1 MKLRYNYFIF
11 KYKYSEKRHKTMD
24 ITIRKQYK
32 AISPF
37 EHKGLPDLVVLTG
50 ENGTGKT
57 QLLEYLYYGSR
68 LDDNGIIDPTP
79 EGDDSF
85 GDMPRPEE
93 SGNITGEGVM
103 EVVLPCEIRSEGK
116 RLRNVV
122 YRGVQAPTVDVGSK
136 FNLDKL
142 YVGGENIAQKHLF
155 YKTHS
160 VLKNLDEMNT
170 SELTNYFNSVLGVKK
185 ASRSSDA
192 EYPELTTTD
201 IEIIKRIEKEF
212 PTPDYVKDPF
222 YYVAF
227 QQPPTG
233 KVFTANLKFLYFQYW
248 ARIQAGMP
256 VGLAPWEAFNQIG
269 QMLNFKFE
277 LDEPK
282 IEEKK
287 FDVRLRDK
295 ERKVFISPDSLSSGE
310 KVIFSL
316 FVAMYT
322 THSQEHLPSLI
333 IFDEPDAYLHP
344 SLCSTMLKVIKDVLI
359 GEHGIKVIMTTHS
372 PTTVAMLPET
382 SLFCMKDGVMKKTTK
397 QEAILA
403 LTAGL
408 NTISVYYENVKQV
421 FVEADN
427 DNIFLT
433 NVYHQAMMKGLL
445 NKDINLRFVN
455 VGDKKDGGC
464 TTATKVVNDLWKAGN
479 KTVYGIIDYDG
490 KNNPSERIKILGG
503 GSRYAIDNYLM
514 DPLVLSMLF
523 LDEASEKT
531 RFGFEINDTLVG
543 YGKKTAKERQE
554 YCNKL
559 LAILESNISADKRSD
574 TTPVK
579 YKTIGGD
586 EYVIPK
592 WYTTIQGHQLV
603 SYVRNTMLF
612 LGKYRDDKALYKRI
626 VDYCYSNY
634 PEIIPLELVETLKE
648 IQNA

>member
-1 MKLRYNYFIF
+1 
-11 KYKYSEKRHKTMD
+11 MD
-24 ITIRKQYK
+24 IKILKQYK
-32 AISPF
+32 AIKPF
-37 EHKGLPDLVVLTG
+37 EQKGLPDLVVLTG

-68 LDDNGIIDPTP
+68 LDDNGNINITT
-79 EGDDSF
+79 EGDDLF
-85 GDMPRPEE
+85 ADMPKPEE
-93 SGNITGEGVM
+93 SGNITGEGIM
-103 EVVLPCEIRSEGK
+103 EVVLPCEVSSEGK

-122 YRGVQAPTVDVGSK
+122 YRGVQAPSVDVGSK

-142 YVGGENIAQKHLF
+142 YTGGENIAQKHLF

-160 VLKNLDEMNT
+160 VLVNLDEMNT
-170 SELTNYFNSVLGVKK
+170 AELTNYFNSVLGVKK
-185 ASRSSDA
+185 ASRASDA
-192 EYPELTTTD
+192 QYPELTTTD
-201 IEIIKRIEKEF
+201 IEIIRRIEKEF

-227 QQPPTG
+227 LQPPTG
-233 KVFTANLKFLYFQYW
+233 NVFAANLKFLFFQYW
-248 ARIQAGMP
+248 ARMQAGMT
-256 VGLAPWEAFNQIG
+256 VGQAPWDAFNQIG

-282 IEEKK
+282 IDEKK

-322 THSQEHLPSLI
+322 THSLEHLPSLI

-359 GEHGIKVIMTTHS
+359 GKHGIKVIMTTHS

-382 SLFCMKDGVMKKTTK
+382 SLYCMENGVMKKATK

-403 LTAGL
+403 LTEGL

-433 NVYHQAMMKGLL
+433 NVYHQAMTKGLL
-445 NKDINLRFVN
+445 NKDINLKFVN

-479 KTVYGIIDYDG
+479 KTVFGIIDYDG
-490 KNNPSERIKILGG
+490 KNNPTERIKILGG

-514 DPLVLSMLF
+514 DPLALSMLF
-523 LDEASEKT
+523 LDEPSEKT
-531 RFGFEINDTLVG
+531 RVGFDTNDTLVG
-543 YGKKTAKERQE
+543 YGKKNAKERQE
-554 YCNKL
+554 YCNKFL
-559 LAILESNISADKRSD
+559 SILEPNVPTDKRID
-574 TTPVK
+574 TTIVR
-579 YKTIGGD
+579 YKTIGGE
-586 EYVIPK
+586 EYIVPK
-592 WYTTIQGHQLV
+592 WYTTIQGHLLV

-626 VDYCYSNY
+626 INYCYGNY
-634 PEIIPLELVETLKE
+634 PEIIPMELVETLKE

>member
-1 MKLRYNYFIF
+1 
-11 KYKYSEKRHKTMD
+11 MD
-24 ITIRKQYK
+24 IKIRKAYK
-32 AISPF
+32 AIVPF
-37 EHKGLPDLVVLTG
+37 ELADLPDLVVLTG

-68 LDDNGIIDPTP
+68 LDDNGNLETTTDG
-79 EGDDSF
+79 EDSF
-85 GDMPRPEE
+85 TDFPKQEE
-93 SGNITGEGVM
+93 TGNITGTGIP
-103 EVVLPCEIRSEGK
+103 EVELPCEICSEGI
-116 RLRNVV
+116 RLRNIV

-136 FNLDKL
+136 FNLEKL
-142 YVGGENIAQKHLF
+142 YAGGENIAQKHLF
-155 YKTHS
+155 YQTHS
-160 VLKNLDEMNT
+160 VMNNLDEMGT
-170 SELTNYFNSVLGVKK
+170 EELTKYFNSVLGVKK
-185 ASRSSDA
+185 SSRNSDA
-192 EYPELTTTD
+192 QYPELTTSD
-201 IEIIKRIEKEF
+201 IEIIKRIEREF
-212 PTPDYVKDPF
+212 PSPDYSKDPF

-233 KVFTANLKFLYFQYW
+233 KVFAANLKFLYFQYW
-248 ARIQAGMP
+248 ARIQAGMQ
-256 VGLAPWEAFNQIG
+256 VGQAPWEAFNQIG
-269 QMLNFKFE
+269 EMLNFKFE

-282 IEEKK
+282 ISEKK

-322 THSQEHLPSLI
+322 THSQAHLPNLI

-382 SLFCMKDGVMKKTTK
+382 SLYSMNGGVMKKSTK
-397 QEAILA
+397 QDAILA

-427 DNIFLT
+427 DNSFLT
-433 NVYHQAMMKGLL
+433 HLYHLSMTAGKLD
-445 NKDINLRFVN
+445 KDVNLKFVN

-464 TTATKVVNDLWKAGN
+464 ATVKKVVNDLTKAGN

-490 KNNPSERIKILGG
+490 KNQASGRIKILGG
-503 GSRYAIDNYLM
+503 ASRYAIDNYLM
-514 DPLVLSMLF
+514 DPLVMSILY
-523 LDEASEKT
+523 LDESTEKT
-531 RFGFEINDTLVG
+531 KIGFNQNDTLVG
-543 YGKKTAKERQE
+543 YDKKTAEERQQV
-554 YCNKL
+554 CDKFI
-559 LAILESNISADKRSD
+559 AILESNVPADKRID

-579 YKTIGGD
+579 YKTMGGV
-586 EYVIPK
+586 EYSIPQ
-592 WYTTIQGHQLV
+592 WLTAIQGHELV
-603 SYVRNTMLF
+603 SYVRNTVSF

-626 VDYCYSNY
+626 IDYCYSNY
-634 PEIIPLELVETLKE
+634 PEIIPMELVETLKE
-648 IQNA
+648 IQES

>member
-1 MKLRYNYFIF
+1 
-11 KYKYSEKRHKTMD
+11 MD
-24 ITIRKQYK
+24 IKIRKQYK

-37 EHKGLPDLVVLTG
+37 EHKELPDLVVLTG

-68 LDDNGIIDPTP
+68 LDDNGNLNAAT
-79 EGDDSF
+79 ESDDMF
-85 GDMPRPEE
+85 GDMPKPEE
-93 SGNITGEGVM
+93 SGNITGEGVL
-103 EVVLPCEIRSEGK
+103 EVVLPCEICSEGK

-122 YRGVQAPTVDVGSK
+122 YRGVQAPSVDVGSK

-142 YVGGENIAQKHLF
+142 YAGGENIAQKHLF

-160 VLKNLDEMNT
+160 VLKKLDEMNT

-233 KVFTANLKFLYFQYW
+233 KVFAANLKFLYFQYW
-248 ARIQAGMP
+248 ARKQAGMS
-256 VGLAPWEAFNQIG
+256 VGQAPWEAFNQIG

-322 THSQEHLPSLI
+322 THSLEHLPSLI

-344 SLCSTMLKVIKDVLI
+344 SLCSTMLTVIKDVLI

-382 SLFCMKDGVMKKTTK
+382 SLYCMKDGVMKKITK
-397 QEAILA
+397 QKAILA

-433 NVYHQAMMKGLL
+433 HVYHQAMTAGLL

-479 KTVYGIIDYDG
+479 KTVYGIIDFDG

-514 DPLVLSMLF
+514 DPLVLSLLF
-523 LDEASEKT
+523 LDEPSEKT
-531 RFGFEINDTLVG
+531 RVGFGINDTLVG

-554 YCNKL
+554 YCNKFL
-559 LAILESNISADKRSD
+559 TILEPNIPVDKRTD

-579 YKTIGGD
+579 YKTIGGE
-586 EYVIPK
+586 EYIVPK
-592 WYTTIQGHQLV
+592 WYTTIQGHLLV
-603 SYVRNTMLF
+603 SYVRNTILF

-626 VDYCYSNY
+626 INYCYSNY
-634 PEIIPLELVETLKE
+634 PEIIPIELVETLKA
-648 IQNA
+648 IQEG

>member
-1 MKLRYNYFIF
+1 
-11 KYKYSEKRHKTMD
+11 MD

-32 AISPF
+32 TIIPF
-37 EHKGLPDLVVLTG
+37 EQKGLPDLVVLTG

-68 LDDNGIIDPTP
+68 LDDNGNLNSSTDG
-79 EGDDSF
+79 EDSF
-85 GDMPRPEE
+85 GDMPKPEE
-93 SGNITGEGVM
+93 GENLTGEGVLEM
-103 EVVLPCEIRSEGK
+103 VLPCEISSEGK

-142 YVGGENIAQKHLF
+142 YAGGENIAQKHLF

-160 VLKNLDEMNT
+160 VMKNLDEMDT
-170 SELTNYFNSVLGVKK
+170 VELTNYFNSVLGVKK
-185 ASRSSDA
+185 ASRNTDA
-192 EYPELTTTD
+192 QYPELTTTD
-201 IEIIKRIEKEF
+201 IDIIKRIEMEF
-212 PTPDYVKDPF
+212 PVSDYVKDPF

-227 QQPPTG
+227 QQPFTG

-248 ARIQAGMP
+248 ARIQAGMS
-256 VGLAPWEAFNQIG
+256 VGQAPWEAFNQIG

-282 IEEKK
+282 IDEKR

-382 SLFCMKDGVMKKTTK
+382 SLFCMKNGVMKKTSK
-397 QEAILA
+397 QDAILA

-427 DNIFLT
+427 DNYFLT
-433 NVYHQAMMKGLL
+433 NVYHQAMTAGLL
-445 NKDINLRFVN
+445 NNDINLKFVN

-464 TTATKVVNDLWKAGN
+464 TTAKKVVNDLCCAGN

-490 KNNPSERIKILGG
+490 KNNPTDRIKILGG

-514 DPLVLSMLF
+514 DPLAMSMLF
-523 LDEASEKT
+523 LDEPSERT
-531 RFGFEINDTLVG
+531 RVGFEQDDTLVG
-543 YGKKTAKERQE
+543 YGKKTVQQRQQ
-554 YCNKL
+554 YCDNF
-559 LAILESNISADKRSD
+559 LALIEPNVPVDKKTD
-574 TTPVK
+574 TTLVK
-579 YKTIGGD
+579 YKTMGGE
-586 EYVIPK
+586 EYSIPK
-592 WYTTIQGHQLV
+592 WYTTVRGHDLV
-603 SYVRNTMLF
+603 SYIRNTLLF

-626 VDYCYSNY
+626 INYCYSNY
-634 PEIIPLELVETLKE
+634 PEIIPMELVETLRE
-648 IQNA
+648 IQES

>member
-1 MKLRYNYFIF
+1 
-11 KYKYSEKRHKTMD
+11 MD

-32 AISPF
+32 TIIPF
-37 EHKGLPDLVVLTG
+37 EQKGLPDLVVLTG

-68 LDDNGIIDPTP
+68 LDDNGNFIPTA
-79 EGDDSF
+79 EGDESF
-85 GDMPRPEE
+85 SDMPKPEE
-93 SGNITGEGVM
+93 SGSLTGEGVM
-103 EVVLPCEIRSEGK
+103 EMVLPCEICSEGK

-142 YVGGENIAQKHLF
+142 YTGGENIAQKHLF

-160 VLKNLDEMNT
+160 VLKNLDEMDT
-170 SELTNYFNSVLGVKK
+170 AELTSYFNSVLGVKK
-185 ASRSSDA
+185 ASRNSDA
-192 EYPELTTTD
+192 QYPELTTTD
-201 IEIIKRIEKEF
+201 IDIIKRIEKEF

-256 VGLAPWEAFNQIG
+256 VGQAPWEAFNQIG

-322 THSQEHLPSLI
+322 THSLEHLPSLI

-344 SLCSTMLKVIKDVLI
+344 SLCSTMLKVIRDVLI

-382 SLFCMKDGVMKKTTK
+382 SLYCMKDGAMKKATK

-408 NTISVYYENVKQV
+408 STISVYYENVKQV

-427 DNIFLT
+427 DNYFLT
-433 NVYHQAMMKGLL
+433 NVYHQAMTAGLL
-445 NKDINLRFVN
+445 NKDINLKFVN

-464 TTATKVVNDLWKAGN
+464 TTAKKVVNDLCNAGN
-479 KTVYGIIDYDG
+479 NTVYGIIDYDG
-490 KNNPSERIKILGG
+490 KNSPTARIKILGG

-514 DPLVLSMLF
+514 DPLAISMLF
-523 LDEASEKT
+523 LDETGEKT
-531 RFGFEINDTLVG
+531 RIGFDLDDTLVG
-543 YGKKTAKERQE
+543 YGKKSVQERQQ
-554 YCNKL
+554 YCDKF
-559 LAILESNISADKRSD
+559 LAILEPNVPVDKRTD

-579 YKTIGGD
+579 YKTMGGE

-592 WYTTIQGHQLV
+592 WYTMVKGHDLV
-603 SYVRNTMLF
+603 SYIRNTLLF

-626 VDYCYSNY
+626 INYCYRNY
-634 PEIIPLELVETLKE
+634 PEIIPMELVETLRD
-648 IQNA
+648 IQES

>member
-1 MKLRYNYFIF
+1 
-11 KYKYSEKRHKTMD
+11 MD

-32 AISPF
+32 TITPF
-37 EHKGLPDLVVLTG
+37 ELKDLPDLVVLTG

-68 LDDNGIIDPTP
+68 LDDNGNLFSET
-79 EGDDSF
+79 EGEDSYI
-85 GDMPRPEE
+85 DMPKPEE
-93 SGNITGEGVM
+93 RGNLTGEGVM
-103 EVVLPCEIRSEGK
+103 EMVLPCEICSEGK

-122 YRGVQAPTVDVGSK
+122 YRGVQAPSVDVGSK

-142 YVGGENIAQKHLF
+142 YAGGENIAQKHLF

-160 VLKNLDEMNT
+160 VLKNLDEMDT
-170 SELTNYFNSVLGVKK
+170 TELTNYFNSVLGVKK
-185 ASRSSDA
+185 SSRSSDA
-192 EYPELTTTD
+192 KYPELTTSD

-212 PTPDYVKDPF
+212 PTLDYSKDPF

-227 QQPPTG
+227 QQPPTN
-233 KVFTANLKFLYFQYW
+233 KVFAANLKFLYFQYW
-248 ARIQAGMP
+248 ARIQAGMS

-282 IEEKK
+282 IDEKK

-344 SLCSTMLKVIKDVLI
+344 SLCSTMLKVIRDVLI
-359 GEHGIKVIMTTHS
+359 GEHQIKVIMTTHS

-382 SLFCMKDGVMKKTTK
+382 SLYCMKDGVMKKVTK
-397 QEAILA
+397 QNAILA

-408 NTISVYYENVKQV
+408 NTISVYYDNVKQV

-427 DNIFLT
+427 DNLFLSK
-433 NVYHQAMMKGLL
+433 VYHHAMAAGKLVS
-445 NKDINLRFVN
+445 DINLKFVN

-464 TTATKVVNDLWKAGN
+464 DTVRKVVNDLAGAEN
-479 KTVYGIIDYDG
+479 KTVYGIIDFDG
-490 KNNPSERIKILGG
+490 KNNDTDRIKVLGG
-503 GSRYAIDNYLM
+503 GSRYAIDNYLV
-514 DPLVLSMLF
+514 DPLVMTLLF
-523 LDEASEKT
+523 LEEYNERTKV
-531 RFGFEINDTLVG
+531 GFNPDDSLVG
-543 YGKKTAKERQE
+543 YSKKTPIERQH
-554 YCNKL
+554 YCDQYLAL
-559 LAILESNISADKRSD
+559 LEAVIPVDKKTD
-574 TTPVK
+574 TNPVK
-579 YKTIGGD
+579 YMTMGGV
-586 EYVIPK
+586 EYIVPK
-592 WYTTIQGHQLV
+592 WFTTIQGHLLV
-603 SYVRNTMLF
+603 SYVKTAIPF
-612 LGKYRDDKALYKRI
+612 LGKYRDEKTLYKKI
-626 VDYCYSNY
+626 INYCYGNY
-634 PEIIPLELVETLKE
+634 PELIPMDVVDTLRLIQET
-648 IQNA
+648 

>member
-1 MKLRYNYFIF
+1 
-11 KYKYSEKRHKTMD
+11 MD
-24 ITIRKQYK
+24 IKIKIAYK
-32 AISPF
+32 SIAPF
-37 EHKGLPDLVVLTG
+37 ELKDLPDLVVLTG

-68 LDDNGIIDPTP
+68 LNDNGSLEAATEEDN
-79 EGDDSF
+79 SF
-85 GDMPRPEE
+85 NDMPKPEE
-93 SGNITGEGVM
+93 TGNITVEGLP
-103 EVVLPCEIRSEGK
+103 EVVLPCEVRSEGK
-116 RLRNVV
+116 RLRNIV
-122 YRGVQAPTVDVGSK
+122 YRGVQAPSVDVGSK

-142 YVGGENIAQKHLF
+142 YAGGENIAQKHLF
-155 YKTHS
+155 YQTHS
-160 VLKNLDEMNT
+160 VMNNLDEMNT
-170 SELTNYFNSVLGVKK
+170 EELTKYFNSVLGVKK
-185 ASRSSDA
+185 STRNSDA
-192 EYPELTTTD
+192 QYPELTTSD

-212 PTPDYVKDPF
+212 PSLEYSKDPF

-233 KVFTANLKFLYFQYW
+233 KVFAANLKFLYFQYW
-248 ARIQAGMP
+248 ARIQAGMQ
-256 VGLAPWEAFNQIG
+256 VGQAPWEAFNKIG
-269 QMLNFKFE
+269 EMLNFKFE

-282 IEEKK
+282 IDEKK

-382 SLFCMKDGVMKKTTK
+382 SLYCMKDGMMKKSTK
-397 QEAILA
+397 QDAILA

-427 DNIFLT
+427 DNLFMSQ
-433 NVYHQAMMKGLL
+433 VYHLAMTAGML
-445 NKDINLRFVN
+445 NKDINLKFVN

-464 TTATKVVNDLWKAGN
+464 TTVKKVVNDLSKAGN

-490 KNNPSERIKILGG
+490 KNKPSSRIKILGG
-503 GSRYAIDNYLM
+503 GNRYAIDNYMM
-514 DPLVLSMLF
+514 DPLVISILY
-523 LDEASEKT
+523 LDEPNEKT
-531 RFGFEINDTLVG
+531 KIGFDQSDTLVG
-543 YGKKTAKERQE
+543 YIKKIAKERQE
-554 YCNKL
+554 VCDKFIAL
-559 LAILESNISADKRSD
+559 LEANVPADKRTD
-574 TTPVK
+574 TTLVK
-579 YKTIGGD
+579 YKTMNGD
-586 EYVIPK
+586 EYSIPQ
-592 WYTTIQGHQLV
+592 WVTTIQGHDLV
-603 SYVRNTMLF
+603 SYVRSTVPF
-612 LGKYRDDKALYKRI
+612 LGKYREDKKLYKRI
-626 VDYCYSNY
+626 IDYCYSNY
-634 PEIIPLELVETLKE
+634 PEIIPMELVDTLKE
-648 IQNA
+648 IQSL